1 MSEVVYEETATM
13 IAAGELQSF
22 VPFGRE
28 HCRNHPNAFNLQL
41 RELQPASELWSSDGA
56 AGLVGSLQ
64 EVSLQERER
73 VRLYIRRLIAS
84 FNTVVD
90 IITAVDSTEK
100 FVGEVISHQFF
111 THEST
116 TSRYNLVQS
125 VFLVYSAYCT
135 AVSTCFDLQ
144 ECWQLR
150 KGFMGVKEEDVEFEE
165 ELYTAGTVVVWSQ
178 GSRTQASN
186 VYKAFTVDSPVQ
198 QVGY

>member
-73 VRLYIRRLIAS
+73 VRLHSIARLLRNYTNIPPIQALL
-84 FNTVVD
+84 
-90 IITAVDSTEK
+90 
-100 FVGEVISHQFF
+100 FVKH
-111 THEST
+111 
-116 TSRYNLVQS
+116 
-125 VFLVYSAYCT
+125 
-135 AVSTCFDLQ
+135 
-144 ECWQLR
+144 
-150 KGFMGVKEEDVEFEE
+150 
-165 ELYTAGTVVVWSQ
+165 
-178 GSRTQASN
+178 
-186 VYKAFTVDSPVQ
+186 
-198 QVGY
+198 